1 MMGQDGTDIL
11 KANKPA
17 ALWEP
22 VRTARRLWSYYV
34 SCTAVFLLGVQ
45 IITGCLLA
53 LHYQPNVR
61 NAHES
66 VAAIATRIPTGWIV
80 RSVHHTSANVL
91 VILVIL
97 HALHTLLSKTFR
109 AKRSLTY
116 YTGILLFMAIMMM
129 CFTGYILPWDTV
141 SLTATA
147 VGTGLPG
154 EIPWIGPSITE
165 FLRAGASI
173 GATTLSRFFV
183 FHVSMI
189 PMALGL
195 GLSFHILLIRRHG
208 MRLPLDAKRKRLRFY
223 PDFMLRQSV
232 VCLWIFA
239 LVVTWAIL
247 FPTQLRPEGDPMAAA
262 IVGIKPEWY
271 FLAAYEAVKLG
282 GNLTLLSGI
291 GISAEL
297 LTLIL
302 MAAICVV
309 IFLMPLLDKR
319 GRGLVWKGFIL
330 VGAVAFIVLTIIS
343 MFAPQA
349 EGQTVTEVSE
359 AMSALSAKT
368 NIYLVPFWLT
378 VLTLTWFLSKAI
390 RLCDRITASGLSRQ
404 APKK

>member
-1 MMGQDGTDIL
+1 MVQNGIDTL
-11 KANKPA
+11 KANKLS

-22 VRTARRLWSYYV
+22 VRTVSRLGSYYV
-34 SCTAVFLLGVQ
+34 SPAAVFLLGLQ

-61 NAHES
+61 DAHAS

-91 VILVIL
+91 VVLIIL

-116 YTGILLFMAIMMM
+116 YTGMLLFFAMMLM

-173 GATTLSRFFV
+173 GSTTLSRFFSC
-183 FHVSMI
+183 HVSMLPI
-189 PMALGL
+189 AIAI
-195 GLSFHILLIRRHG
+195 GLSFHILLIKRHG
-208 MRLPLDAKRKRLRFY
+208 MRLPLNPKRKRIRFY
-223 PDFMLRQSV
+223 PDFILRLSM

-247 FPTQLRPEGDPMAAA
+247 FPTQLRLEGDPMAPSV
-262 IVGIKPEWY
+262 IGIRPEWY
-271 FLAAYEAVKLG
+271 FLAAFEAIKLG
-282 GNLTLLSGI
+282 GNLTFLSPI

-302 MAAICVV
+302 MTVLCLV
-309 IFLMPLLDKR
+309 IILMPLLDKKGP
-319 GRGLVWKGFIL
+319 GRIWKGFIL
-330 VGAVAFIVLTIIS
+330 VLAAAFIVLTVIS

-349 EGQTVTEVSE
+349 QNQTVIEVSE
-359 AMSALSAKT
+359 AMSILSGK
-368 NIYLVPFWLT
+368 IIPYLFGFWLS
-378 VLTLTWFLSKAI
+378 VLTLTWFLSRSI
-390 RLCDRITASGLSRQ
+390 RLHDRITAFGLPNNT
-404 APKK
+404 PKR